1 MIRTLGAVKASGID
15 DARII
20 MHFEAA
26 KIEVVIGEATRRLP
40 YAVNALGYDPNE
52 WDDEDALSTAT
63 CYKNPRARREPG
75 ILESCWRG

>member
-1 MIRTLGAVKASGID
+1 MIRTLRAVKASGIH

-26 KIEVVIGEATRRLP
+26 KIEVVIGDAARSLP

-52 WDDEDALSTAT
+52 WNDEDA
-63 CYKNPRARREPG
+63 
-75 ILESCWRG
+75 